1 MGDEQTLS
9 KRVGQEVGPALDRW
23 QACEGGNHSSMAAA
37 IGPLVATT
45 MGLES
50 DLKTARDSGQ
60 VYADKLTAVQRAK
73 TDQAIEID
81 RLKGELIDLNNERN
95 EAQRAAKRCA
105 DEAREARADLTRE
118 RETVRK
124 LLADNAA
131 LTTTIDVLAG
141 RLAARGQS

>member
-1 MGDEQTLS
+1 MIR
-9 KRVGQEVGPALDRW
+9 RVGQEVGPALDRY

-73 TDQAIEID
+73 TDQAIEIE
-81 RLKGELIDLNNERN
+81 RLREDKRICREGIKAFKDGVAL
-95 EAQRAAKRCA
+95 AADKA
-105 DEAREARADLTRE
+105 HDEISILRSDLTRE

-131 LTTTIDVLAG
+131 LETTVDVLAG